1 LDIILEKT
9 IVTAYILEAGI
20 QSLLIILEIQEAD
33 TIRLLINGGLSG
45 GSRPAR
51 RVYDSPSKGI
61 LWGWEVT
68 GYILTKA
75 LASGI
80 LGIPLLLNQ
89 LGWVYFSSESF
100 WITSLVS
107 LFFLAATGMLL
118 IRIWTSLHAS
128 SMSYCVLIGNR
139 GWFEEVTPSP
149 YMVVW

>member
-1 LDIILEKT
+1 MDIILEKT
-9 IVTAYILEAGI
+9 IVTACILEAGI

-118 IRIWTSLHAS
+118 IKDLDQPSRFI
-128 SMSYCVLIGNR
+128 YVLLR
-139 GWFEEVTPSP
+139 PHWKSWLVR
-149 YMVVW
+149 